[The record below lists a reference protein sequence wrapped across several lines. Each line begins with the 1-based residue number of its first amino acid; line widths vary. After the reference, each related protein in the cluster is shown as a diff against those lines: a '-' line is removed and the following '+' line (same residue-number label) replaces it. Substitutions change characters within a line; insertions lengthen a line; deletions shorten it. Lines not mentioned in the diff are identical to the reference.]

1 MEGGKKW
8 GVWEGCVRVVG
19 GGGDERERENMQCI
33 IVQCKY
39 VDDDPFP
46 THLLCICL
54 CVWI

>member
-1 MEGGKKW
+1 MPKKYSASSY
-8 GVWEGCVRVVG
+8 
-19 GGGDERERENMQCI
+19 
-33 IVQCKY
+33 KY